1 MKNMEKILNSLSEI
15 QKDPT
20 VPKNVRDK
28 MDKIIE
34 TLKKDGEISIKVHK
48 VLNELDEIAA
58 DINLQPYT
66 RTLIWNIG
74 AELEKI

>member
-1 MKNMEKILNSLSEI
+1 MEKILNSLSEV
-15 QKDPT
+15 QKDST

-28 MDKIIE
+28 MNEIIE
-34 TLKKDGEISIKVHK
+34 TLKKEGEISIKVHK

>member
-1 MKNMEKILNSLSEI
+1 MEKMERIIKLLSEI
-15 QKDPT
+15 EQDQS

-28 MDKIIE
+28 IEGIIAI
-34 TLKKDGEISIKVHK
+34 LKKEGELSIKVHK

-58 DINLQPYT
+58 DTNLQPYT